1 MQTQGK
7 FILMSLQE
15 FEGYIKNMD
24 ISDLRMINHV
34 QTHHTWSPSYRNFNG
49 SNHFAKMTSM
59 EADHIARG
67 FGQIAQ
73 HYTTFPDGSIC
84 TGRPLSLIPT
94 CIHGHNTGGI
104 CIENLGNFD
113 RNQDAMTGSQRQT
126 IIRINALLCL
136 KFGLPVNSTS
146 LVYHHWFRQSD
157 GFRDNGENDPG
168 YLDHKT
174 CPGTA
179 FFGGN
184 TVENATAN
192 FLPLVQQAYDN
203 YQNNTIGE
211 NPTSKTGVVNA
222 DVLNVRSGPGT
233 DFAPVDQLK
242 RNTTVTI
249 LESNDEWDRIGDDRW
264 VFSDYIA
271 INS

>member
-1 MQTQGK
+1 M
-7 FILMSLQE
+7 
-15 FEGYIKNMD
+15 
-24 ISDLRMINHV
+24 
-34 QTHHTWSPSYRNFNG
+34 
-49 SNHFAKMTSM
+49 
-59 EADHIARG
+59 
-67 FGQIAQ
+67 
-73 HYTTFPDGSIC
+73 
-84 TGRPLSLIPT
+84 
-94 CIHGHNTGGI
+94 
-104 CIENLGNFD
+104 
-113 RNQDAMTGSQRQT
+113 
-126 IIRINALLCL
+126 
-136 KFGLPVNSTS
+136 NSTS

-184 TVENATAN
+184 KVDNATAN

-203 YQNNTIGE
+203 YQNNTIPE
-211 NPTSKTGVVNA
+211 NPTPKTGVVNA
-222 DVLNVRSGPGT
+222 DVLNVRSGPGA

-242 RNTTVTI
+242 RNATVTI
-249 LESNDEWDRIGDDRW
+249 LESNDEWGRIGDDRW